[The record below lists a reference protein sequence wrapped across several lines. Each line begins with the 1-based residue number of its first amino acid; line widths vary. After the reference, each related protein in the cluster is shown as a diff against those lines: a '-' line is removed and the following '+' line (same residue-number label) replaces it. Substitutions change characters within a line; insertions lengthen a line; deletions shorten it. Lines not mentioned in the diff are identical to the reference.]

1 MLCGLGGYAEPGQ
14 CQSVRSHPPDGGL
27 VGRAE
32 HDGPVPGALGEG
44 GGNSGDG
51 VVVEAC
57 AALAFLG
64 LLLVEDGVDD
74 EFLAGLELSGEGG
87 AVHLF
92 ETTGAWGVVVL
103 VDGLALLAS
112 CLLTHGE
119 DGGNDILLGLSL
131 FLRCDPDGF
140 AFFFRHVVNGDDGV
154 DRCGL
159 VVEQY
164 SLHVGGGSWFVVPF
178 WLA

>member
-1 MLCGLGGYAEPGQ
+1 M
-14 CQSVRSHPPDGGL
+14 
-27 VGRAE
+27 
-32 HDGPVPGALGEG
+32 
-44 GGNSGDG
+44 
-51 VVVEAC
+51 VETC
-57 AALAFLG
+57 ATLAFLG

-74 EFLAGLELSGEGG
+74 DVLAGLELSGEGG

-92 ETTGAWGVVVL
+92 ETADAWGNVVL
-103 VDGLALLAS
+103 VDGLDLLAS

-131 FLRCDPDGF
+131 FLGCDPDGF
-140 AFFFRHVVNGDDGV
+140 AFFLRHIVNADDGV

-164 SLHVGGGSWFVVPF
+164 SLHVGGGSGFVVPI
-178 WLA
+178 WRA